1 LHVIIINYLTASITG
16 FSAGKLPDDIVGI
29 VNSDWFYI
37 SLILGVLF
45 VLMFIIIGY
54 STKHAGITVTS
65 IGTKMSVVIPVLFS
79 IIYYHENIHLIK
91 VTGIIL
97 AIISI
102 IMATVKGGQGKP
114 DFRFFIFP
122 FSLFVGMGIVD
133 SLVKFNQEE
142 HLKHTGAIESSAV
155 VFTIAFIFGLM
166 VQSLGKNKSILKI
179 NAETF
184 LYGIALGLA
193 NFGSLYFMI
202 LALNSNFT
210 DSSVIFAVNNLSI
223 IILSAI
229 SGKLFFKEKLSKL
242 NWAGVL
248 SSLLAIVL
256 LSASF

>member
-1 LHVIIINYLTASITG
+1 
-16 FSAGKLPDDIVGI
+16 
-29 VNSDWFYI
+29 
-37 SLILGVLF
+37 
-45 VLMFIIIGY
+45 
-54 STKHAGITVTS
+54 
-65 IGTKMSVVIPVLFS
+65 
-79 IIYYHENIHLIK
+79 
-91 VTGIIL
+91 
-97 AIISI
+97 
-102 IMATVKGGQGKP
+102 MATVKGGQGKP

-133 SLVKFNQEE
+133 SLVKYNQEE
-142 HLKHTGAIESSAV
+142 HLKHTGALESSAV

-179 NAETF
+179 KAETF

-223 IILSAI
+223 ITLSAI